1 MTPIYLAR
9 HGETEWSRDHRHT
22 GRTDIPLTVVGEEQA
37 RRLGARLRTFPFAHV
52 LVSPLRRAL
61 ATCELAGFGGDAR
74 VDDDLREWDCGD
86 YEGLTLEEIHASRPG
101 WQLFRDGCPGGE
113 SPEQM
118 TARAAAIISRLRTL
132 DGAVLL
138 FSHAHFLCALASC
151 WIGLNAREGAR
162 LRPDTGAYGI
172 LDVEHENPGE
182 PSLAGWNISVQA
194 ADGSSVQ
201 LAERL
206 RHP

>member
-22 GRTDIPLTVVGEEQA
+22 GRTDIPLTAVGEAQA
-37 RRLGARLRTFPFAHV
+37 RRLGTRLRTFPFAHV
-52 LVSPLRRAL
+52 LSSPQRRAL
-61 ATCELAGFGGDAR
+61 VTCELAGFGGVAR
-74 VDDDLREWDCGD
+74 VDEDLREWDCGE

-118 TARAAAIISRLRTL
+118 TARTASIVSRLRTL

-138 FSHAHFLCALASC
+138 FSHAHLLCALASY
-151 WIGLNAREGAR
+151 WIGLTAREGAR
-162 LRPDTGAYGI
+162 LRLDTGAFGI
-172 LDVEHENPGE
+172 LDVEHGNPGE
-182 PSLAGWNISVQA
+182 PSLASWNISA
-194 ADGSSVQ
+194 SVHLQ
-201 LAERL
+201 E
-206 RHP
+206 